1 MVIDQANL
9 FIKDNDLLTDISQFN
24 IQLINVFISSNENFA
39 VEYGSDPFADSTQQ
53 LVEEI
58 NEYKVY
64 DC

>member
-24 IQLINVFISSNENFA
+24 IQLINSFISCNENFA
-39 VEYGSDPFADSTQQ
+39 VDYGSDPFSDSTQQ